1 MKINIMISADHI
13 NKEEVL
19 GKTVV
24 VIDVLRATSVI
35 TTAISNG
42 CKEIIPVLEVE
53 EALSLAN
60 KGECI
65 LGGERNALKID
76 GFNCSNSP
84 LEYINDVVE
93 NKRLIITTSNGTK
106 AIKRSEGAKHILIGA
121 MINGKAVARRVLSLR
136 EDLVI
141 VNAGTHGEFSI
152 DDFIC
157 GGYIIDCILKE
168 NLKVEL
174 SDIAKTAH
182 HIYNISPD
190 LSFIKQAKHY
200 NRIKELGLEEDLE
213 YCLKKDIIDIVP
225 EYVDGKIVKIDV

>member
-1 MKINIMISADHI
+1 MKINVIISADHI
-13 NKEEVL
+13 NPEEVL

-42 CKEIIPVLEVE
+42 CKEVIPVLEVE
-53 EALSLAN
+53 EALCLAN

-84 LEYINDVVE
+84 LEYIKDMVE

-106 AIKRSEGAKHILIGA
+106 AIKRCEGAKYILIGA
-121 MINGKAVARRVLSLR
+121 MINAKAVAHKVLSLG

-168 NLKVEL
+168 NTKIEL
-174 SDIAKTAH
+174 TDISKTAH
-182 HIYNISPD
+182 HIYKMSPD
-190 LSFIKQAKHY
+190 LSFIKEARHY
-200 NRIKELGLEEDLE
+200 SRIKELGLEEDLE
-213 YCLKKDIIDIVP
+213 YCLKKDIINIVP
-225 EYVDGKIVKIDV
+225 EYRKGTIK